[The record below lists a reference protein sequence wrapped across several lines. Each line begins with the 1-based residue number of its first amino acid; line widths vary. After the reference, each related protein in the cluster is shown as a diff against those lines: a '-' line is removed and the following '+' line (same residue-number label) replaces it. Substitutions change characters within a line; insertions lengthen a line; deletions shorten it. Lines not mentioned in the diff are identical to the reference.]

1 MEVKNQKVKQGRLS
15 RMPLFMLLG
24 LCAALLIAAFIS
36 MQDTMQDD
44 EDKTADKSAA
54 LFANARE
61 QAERL
66 QAQGLAAASKKQ
78 DPPAEPVQPQP
89 AVVMDSL
96 QGAEAFER
104 LQGRREEPSRD
115 DPQQKLR
122 QSREQAF
129 RQALTAGSQVQVHF
143 TQATTGGSSTAQG
156 SALSQSQRAE
166 LEHGRQQLADL
177 KAGGGQGNPLSAYDA
192 LATGDSHALPYRVQ
206 SVDTPYI
213 IRQGAVVPAV
223 LLTGI
228 NSDIPG
234 QVIAQTTA
242 PVYDSPLGN
251 FELIPRGSRL
261 LGQYVSQP
269 AYGTERVMLAF
280 NRIIMPDGKS
290 LTLGAMPG
298 ASLDGYAGF
307 DAEVDNHMMRLISG
321 ALLLG
326 GITAAVSLSQDDV
339 YDDDGHI
346 TVSSAMTQ
354 AVGASLGRVLAQVV
368 ERNINISP
376 TLQVKPGYEFNLTL
390 IKDLRFDGPYQGFDY
405 AS

>member
-1 MEVKNQKVKQGRLS
+1 MEVKNQKIKQGRLS

-24 LCAALLIAAFIS
+24 LCTAILAAAFIS
-36 MQDTMQDD
+36 MQDTLQED
-44 EDKTADKSAA
+44 EEKTVDKSAA
-54 LFANARE
+54 LLAHARE
-61 QAERL
+61 QAQRL
-66 QAQGLAAASKKQ
+66 QAQSLVSERKEPE
-78 DPPAEPVQPQP
+78 PPQQPAPVQHV
-89 AVVMDSL
+89 VVMDTL
-96 QGAEAFER
+96 EGAEAFER
-104 LQGRREEPSRD
+104 LQGRREEPKD
-115 DPQQKLR
+115 DPQQRLR
-122 QSREQAF
+122 QAREQAF
-129 RQALTAGSQVQVHF
+129 LQALTAGSQVQLHF
-143 TQATTGGSSTAQG
+143 SQVSAGGSSTAQG
-156 SALSQSQRAE
+156 SALSPSQRAE
-166 LEHGRQQLADL
+166 LEHGRQQLSEL
-177 KAGGGQGNPLSAYDA
+177 KSSGQGGPLSSYDA
-192 LATGDSHALPYRVQ
+192 LAAGDNHALPYRVQ

-228 NSDIPG
+228 NSDVPG

-269 AYGTERVMLAF
+269 AYGTERLMLAF
-280 NRIIMPDGKS
+280 NRIILPDGKS

-307 DAEVDNHMMRLISG
+307 DAEVDNHLLRLISG

-326 GITAAVSLSQDDV
+326 GITAVVSLSQDDV